1 MRLLSAAMLF
11 ALGCGGGGDAESA
24 PATLAEWGLFDAPT
38 ADASPADGVVPY
50 DVIAALFMDHAVKHR
65 YIAVPDGEVIAYR
78 DDGPWDMPVGTVI
91 VKAFGYPLDARDP
104 SLGER
109 LVETRLLVREEG
121 GWRAYVYVWNDAQ
134 SEAAHV
140 RAGARVDVEWIDET
154 GAARMLRY
162 RVPNVNQ
169 CDGCHGGDGPVE
181 LLGVRTRQLDRD
193 GQIELL
199 QELALF
205 DRAPTPPADRPRFE
219 DPFGAGDVDAR
230 ARAYLDA
237 NCAHCHREGGSGEST
252 GLWLGAEISD
262 ERALGICRRP
272 VAAGGG
278 TGGLLYD
285 VVPGDPDRSILVYR
299 MESEDPE
306 IKMPELPSQL
316 ADTDGATLIRE
327 WIAAMPPLD
336 CGG

>member
-1 MRLLSAAMLF
+1 MRLVSVAVLLALS
-11 ALGCGGGGDAESA
+11 CSGGDDAESA
-24 PATLAEWGLFDAPT
+24 PATLAEWGLFEGPT
-38 ADASPADGVVPY
+38 AGAAPAEGVEPY
-50 DVIAALFMDHAVKHR
+50 DVIAALFMDHALKHR
-65 YIAVPDGEVIAYR
+65 YMAVPEGEVIAYR
-78 DDGPWDMPVGTVI
+78 DDAPWQMPLGTVI
-91 VKAFGYPLDARDP
+91 VKAFGYPIDARDP

-109 LVETRLLVREEG
+109 LVETRLLVREET

-134 SEAAHV
+134 NEAMHA
-140 RAGARVDVEWIDET
+140 RAGARVDVEWIDEA
-154 GAARMLRY
+154 GAAQMLRY

-169 CDGCHGGDGPVE
+169 CEGCHGGDGPIE

-193 GQIELL
+193 GQIER
-199 QELALF
+199 LASLGLF
-205 DRAPTPPADRPRFE
+205 DRAPTAVADRPRFE
-219 DPFGAGDVDAR
+219 DPFGSGDIAAR

-237 NCAHCHREGGSGEST
+237 NCAHCHREGGSAESS
-252 GLWLGAEISD
+252 GLWLGADISD
-262 ERALGICRRP
+262 DSALGVCRRP

-285 VVPGDPDRSILVYR
+285 VVPGDPESSILVYR

-316 ADTDGATLIRE
+316 ADTAGATLIRE